1 MAAIYIW
8 IIVGLLLM
16 LSEFVIPGFIIFFFG
31 AAAIIVGILQA
42 LVPGVPL
49 PAWIIACCILG
60 TVLLLLCRRYMP
72 KYMTGTRMT
81 GDCETDVDNDGII
94 GEKVLVVKEIDPAL
108 PGKVE
113 LHGTVWNATAGQGI
127 AKGETVVIKAKRNL
141 TLEVE
146 PLPHN

>member
-60 TVLLLLCRRYMP
+60 AVLLLLCRRFMP

-81 GDCETDVDNDGII
+81 GSCETDVDNDGVI
-94 GEKVLVVKEIDPAL
+94 GEKVTVVEAISVGQ

-113 LHGTVWNATAGQGI
+113 LHGTLWNAVAEKDISNGEI
-127 AKGETVVIKAKRNL
+127 VVVKGKKNL
-141 TLEVE
+141 TLTVE
-146 PLPHN
+146 PFNK